1 MLFTLNT
8 LLVLMIFKFLFWI
21 SVMSKNDLIRKIRL
35 ISKFMTPQSGKQIVA
50 KHILTNISRRKGN
63 QAMIFGQF
71 IERNMRNFFFEN
83 SYTKCDRDI
92 FPIPFSKKTK
102 LSISLDQYSK
112 VSYSLF
118 YGTPSWGV
126 SEHIET
132 KLQTICFYLTTKGL
146 ELVSLSHFLHDFW
159 RKMFILLYSST

>member
-71 IERNMRNFFFEN
+71 IERNMRNFFFD
-83 SYTKCDRDI
+83 T

>member
-71 IERNMRNFFFEN
+71 IERNMRIFFLKIHTQNAIE
-83 SYTKCDRDI
+83 I
-92 FPIPFSKKTK
+92 LFPYPFLKKQNWAYLWINILKFHTACFMVRQVEEYQ
-102 LSISLDQYSK
+102 SILKPSCRPFAFTSQRK
-112 VSYSLF
+112 V
-118 YGTPSWGV
+118 WN
-126 SEHIET
+126 
-132 KLQTICFYLTTKGL
+132 
-146 ELVSLSHFLHDFW
+146 
-159 RKMFILLYSST
+159 